1 MGIVF
6 GLLLWPIL
14 TLCVGYVIFYYDFEK
29 MGNADDEI

>member
-6 GLLLWPIL
+6 GLLLWLIL

>member
-1 MGIVF
+1 MGTAF
-6 GLLLWPIL
+6 GLLLWLIL